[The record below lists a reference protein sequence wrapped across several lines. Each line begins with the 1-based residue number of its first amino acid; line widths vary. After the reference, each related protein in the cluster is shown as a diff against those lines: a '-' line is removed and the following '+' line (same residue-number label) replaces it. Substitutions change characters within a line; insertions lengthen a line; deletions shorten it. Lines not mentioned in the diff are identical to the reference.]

1 MAISPIAPPRTGPTS
16 GYGAT
21 GTDSQQAFRDADFM
35 KILLA
40 EVTQQDPFKP
50 QETAKIVEGMQK
62 LQELANSRFEKFRD
76 DQRWARDLIGNQIT
90 VQQSQHSAVEVQA
103 LREKGINPDIGF
115 QSVSGTVER
124 YRIVDETVWIAVG
137 GKDYP
142 IDNVRQIDPPA
153 QDGGVLATTAASML
167 GHLVRYRDEDGV
179 TLREGL
185 ATSVGFGSSGG
196 IDITIDGERVP
207 LSRIDRVSLPF

>member
-1 MAISPIAPPRTGPTS
+1 MPISPTTPSIAGPS
-16 GYGAT
+16 AGYGAT
-21 GTDSQQAFRDADFM
+21 GTDTNQAFREADFM

-90 VQQSQHSAVEVQA
+90 VQQTQHSTDEVQT
-103 LREKGINPDIGF
+103 LREKGLNPDVGY
-115 QSVSGTVER
+115 QSVSGVVER
-124 YRIVDETVWIAVG
+124 YRIVDETVWLSVG

-153 QDGGVLATTAASML
+153 QDGGILATTASSML
-167 GHLVRYRDEDGV
+167 GHLVRYRSEDGASMQ
-179 TLREGL
+179 EGL

-196 IDITIDGERVP
+196 IEITIGTDRVP
-207 LSRIDRVSLPF
+207 LSRIERVSLPY